1 MRNFFVSIN
10 RTPSKRYPRR
20 GPVLLENND
29 EDAMRRRAYTDIRRT
44 GSLRDYGAG
53 GRPVVENRRGQS
65 PSELTPRRLS
75 ATREHTPA
83 M

>member
-1 MRNFFVSIN
+1 MN
-10 RTPSKRYPRR
+10 RTPSKRYPKRSPLV
-20 GPVLLENND
+20 GDND
-29 EDAMRRRAYTDIRRT
+29 DSFRRRANTEIRRT
-44 GSLRDYGAG
+44 GSLRDYGG
-53 GRPVVENRRGQS
+53 GRPAVETRRGQS